1 MPMEISDSFRIKLGH
16 ILTELTNVGAF
27 LRENGFPERAV
38 QVFLT
43 LSEDDPSFEA
53 GSYAFELGL
62 CYEAIGDLTKA
73 REYFDIA
80 VRENPEITQYRAAAT
95 RTR

>member
-1 MPMEISDSFRIKLGH
+1 MEISDAFRKKLGL
-16 ILTELTNVGAF
+16 ILTELANVGSF
-27 LRENGFPERAV
+27 LREKGYPERAI

-43 LSEDDPSFEA
+43 LSRDDPTFEA
-53 GSYAFELGL
+53 GTYAFELGL
-62 CYEAIGDLTKA
+62 CYEAIGDHVKA

-80 VRENPEITQYRAAAT
+80 VRENPEIPQYRAAAT